1 MKKTK
6 ASPEVDMNKID
17 IVSQENHFTC
27 RYALYYH
34 RSVSSIC
41 YVTDEVRAS
50 LIARALE
57 HFAGTPEHE
66 EWDRQQ
72 RESKLKVKILKR

>member
-1 MKKTK
+1 MKKPK
-6 ASPEVDMNKID
+6 AVREVDMNKID
-17 IVSQENHFTC
+17 IVEQENHFTC
-27 RYALYYH
+27 RYALYFH
-34 RSVSSIC
+34 RSVSSLC
-41 YVTDEVRAS
+41 YATDEVRAS

-72 RESKLKVKILKR
+72 KAGKLKVKILKK